1 MLWFLIILCFLKGL
15 NTMIFLHIL
24 SRRDLKT
31 SRFPVHRGRWRSK
44 RRLRRRALGSWNW
57 WDLDMISFLIHSAE
71 WRWTMTLS
79 VILLKEGRRLSRL
92 NLGMPDGDEGEFMY
106 KKKNALMIDLIYPV
120 REWCFDFSSFYV
132 TSRDDIL
139 DILPHPQSYWFR
151 IITLKWSLCP
161 IGRSHPWCVQAC
173 FMLDFSYSAR

>member
-106 KKKNALMIDLIYPV
+106 KKKKCIDDRSYIPSAGVMLRFLI
-120 REWCFDFSSFYV
+120 
-132 TSRDDIL
+132 IL
-139 DILPHPQSYWFR
+139 CYLERW
-151 IITLKWSLCP
+151 
-161 IGRSHPWCVQAC
+161 HPW
-173 FMLDFSYSAR
+173 YSATSSVILIQDHHIKMIAVPYW